1 MNVLDWNGPEFL
13 VLWCGLVLM
22 ACVASAVFKRM
33 ARGTPNDEAFGSKLD
48 PYEIAYL
55 QGGAPQVVN
64 AALASLVQAEVLK
77 TQDDR
82 KLARVGEL
90 HDGAHRVERL
100 VYEAVALR
108 GGRDIK
114 EIRADAVGAC
124 EWVGERL
131 ERLGLVAGAMRRM
144 CVATPI
150 VALFLPALLLG
161 LAKLGVGL
169 SRGRPVG
176 LLVLGELFA
185 LLLFK
190 WALSGLSRTA
200 SGDRVVAELRD
211 REVALE
217 ATLRSD
223 PTHMKPRD
231 VALAVALFGV
241 GAMTAP
247 AFADLNVVLQ
257 PPAGSSGSCS
267 SGCGS
272 GCGGGCGGCG
282 GCGG

>member
-13 VLWCGLVLM
+13 ALWCGLVLV

-33 ARGTPNDEAFGSKLD
+33 ARGTPGDEALGSKLD

-64 AALASLVQAEVLK
+64 AALASLVQAEVLR

-90 HDGAHRVERL
+90 HDGAHRVERS

-114 EIRADAVGAC
+114 EIRSDAVAAC

-131 ERLGLVAGAMRRM
+131 ERLGLVAGTARRM
-144 CVATPI
+144 YVGAPV
-150 VALFLPALLLG
+150 VALFLPVVLLG

-176 LLVLGELFA
+176 LLVAGELFA
-185 LLLFK
+185 LFLLK
-190 WALSGLSRTA
+190 QALSDLSRTA
-200 SGDRVVAELRD
+200 GGDLVLEDLRD

-241 GAMTAP
+241 AAMTAP
-247 AFADLNVVLQ
+247 AFAELNAVLQ